1 MTLFKG
7 FIIIF
12 VVIIISYLFP
22 LISTHPSF
30 TDISCHSKNFF
41 FSFPNFHCYIFCK
54 SHDPL
59 HILLNCYNRSP
70 MDQQPSFSALTLFRS
85 RIQHLSKQSII
96 TMRQELFQVLNG
108 DAFCPISSW
117 PNEYQLLFWK
127 KPIGDVDT
135 FKLFLFFVG
144 NGCSPQIITE
154 WILTSQFWNNFSKGD
169 KRSRQLDFLTSHL
182 STKSNQWFYFDLH
195 HNMWLHLNGDI

>member
-1 MTLFKG
+1 MPQHK
-7 FIIIF
+7 
-12 VVIIISYLFP
+12 
-22 LISTHPSF
+22 
-30 TDISCHSKNFF
+30 KF

-108 DAFCPISSW
+108 DAFYPISSW

-135 FKLFLFFVG
+135 FKLFFIFRWKWLFPA
-144 NGCSPQIITE
+144 NNYRMDPYLA
-154 WILTSQFWNNFSKGD
+154 ILEQFF
-169 KRSRQLDFLTSHL
+169 
-182 STKSNQWFYFDLH
+182 
-195 HNMWLHLNGDI
+195 